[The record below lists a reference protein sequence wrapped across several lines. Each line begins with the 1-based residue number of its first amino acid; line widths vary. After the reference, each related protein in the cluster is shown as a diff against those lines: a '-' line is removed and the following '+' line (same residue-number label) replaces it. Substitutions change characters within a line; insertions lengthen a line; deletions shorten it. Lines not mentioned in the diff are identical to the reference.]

1 MILYHA
7 FWQIL
12 TWFREALFVVF
23 RPRYW
28 RLFLAFQFEY
38 FLHSSYYY
46 VDKNPDENDVFGYT
60 PFFTAARIL
69 KKIEH
74 WQGRSLRGERML
86 DLGSGDGRFLLTGA
100 VGFGLVGLGMELNER
115 LVAKC
120 QAITH
125 YIKCNAEFFDDD
137 FMKGSWIGYEVIFVA
152 WTTFTPSRVKA
163 ITDKAV
169 EEMVPGAWL
178 VTLSEPAEHDALTVI
193 DSFSAWFS
201 WGLSRVYVQ
210 RRYCREKQ
218 SDI

>member
-1 MILYHA
+1 MPTCGIHLHGCG
-7 FWQIL
+7 
-12 TWFREALFVVF
+12 
-23 RPRYW
+23 

-46 VDKNPDENDVFGYT
+46 VDKNPEENDVFGYT
-60 PFFTAARIL
+60 PFFTAAQIL
-69 KKIEH
+69 RKIQR
-74 WQGRSLRGERML
+74 WQGRSLLGERLL
-86 DLGSGDGRFLLTGA
+86 DLGSGDGRFLLTGVA
-100 VGFGLVGLGMELNER
+100 GFGLVGLGMEQNER
-115 LVAKC
+115 LVAKS

-125 YIKCNAEFFDDD
+125 YLQIKAEFFDDD

-169 EEMVPGAWL
+169 EEMVPGSWL
-178 VTLSEPAEHDALTVI
+178 VTLSEPAQYEGLTVI

-201 WGLSRVYVQ
+201 WGMSRVYRH
-210 RRYCREKQ
+210 RRYCCELQ